1 MRKRWF
7 VLVALLVPTVALV
20 LLMQPRTSVKLPKG
34 ADPWQE
40 FTVVV
45 NEYAPADWNH
55 GYGHYDLSIGAEPGF
70 LCVVGGEERSCQSIT
85 LSYGPTAGDDSPAR
99 VNLFVDEREDYAP
112 SRRLKVYDG
121 LSFDDFSGFVRWLS
135 RRFAKLDGANTD
147 SYRFLVRERDFAV
160 YSVSD
165 RRNCASALLRMLDAL
180 PGARDEVRNPSCDT
194 IPKLEEYFAEKG
206 FL

>member
-7 VLVALLVPTVALV
+7 VLAAVLALGAVLA
-20 LLMQPRTSVKLPKG
+20 LLMQPRATVKLPKG
-34 ADPWQE
+34 ADPRQE

-70 LCVVGGEERSCQSIT
+70 LCVVDGEERSCQSIT

-112 SRRLKVYDG
+112 SRRLKVYEG
-121 LSFDDFSGFVRWLS
+121 LSFDDFSAFVRWLS
-135 RRFAKLDGANTD
+135 GEFARYDAENSD

-165 RRNCASALLRMLDAL
+165 RRNCASALLRMLEAL
-180 PGARDEVRNPSCDT
+180 PGVHDEARNPSCGA
-194 IPKLEEYFAEKG
+194 IPKLEEYFAEKD